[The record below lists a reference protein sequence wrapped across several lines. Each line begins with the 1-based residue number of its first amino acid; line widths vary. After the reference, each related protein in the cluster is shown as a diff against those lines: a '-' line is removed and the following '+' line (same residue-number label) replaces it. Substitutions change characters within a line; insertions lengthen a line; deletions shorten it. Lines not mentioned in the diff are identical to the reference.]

1 MARRIDYVQRQ
12 RRDSCAAALAVAS
25 QLVDTM
31 QDKCG
36 ELLGVTLSELSG
48 NQLGDDMAE
57 RLRNSIDAL
66 RRSRSLLME
75 AANATHGIDVTV
87 ESETDESE
95 RWRM

>member
-1 MARRIDYVQRQ
+1 VARRVDYAQRQ

-36 ELLGVTLSELSG
+36 ELLGVTLSELNG

-57 RLRNSIDAL
+57 RLRRSIDAL
-66 RRSRSLLME
+66 RQSRSQLME

-87 ESETDESE
+87 ESETYESKP
-95 RWRM
+95 WLV